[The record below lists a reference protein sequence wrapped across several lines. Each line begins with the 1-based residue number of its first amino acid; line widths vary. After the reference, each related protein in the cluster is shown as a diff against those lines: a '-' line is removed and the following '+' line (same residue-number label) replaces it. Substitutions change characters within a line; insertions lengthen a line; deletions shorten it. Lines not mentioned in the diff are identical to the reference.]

1 MPGTSCTAVDAQVD
15 AVTIDQAT
23 ARDAPEL
30 ATLHATALPDDF
42 LPSLG
47 AEFLERVYYPAT
59 LESPHGVHLAA
70 REGQRAIGLVT
81 IAHKTSAFTGDV
93 LRGRLLQL
101 ARCAVV
107 AALRRPAHLLQSAQV
122 LWSVITTRPDPIEG
136 EIVLIAVSADARGR
150 GVGKALVR
158 AALAHLRRHS
168 VAQCRTKTLAANVP
182 VIGMYERLG
191 WHVRD
196 RFRLIGRDYV
206 TVVSPP
212 L

>member
-1 MPGTSCTAVDAQVD
+1 MPGTSRTAVDAQVD
-15 AVTIDQAT
+15 AVTIEQAT

-30 ATLHATALPDDF
+30 AALHAAALPDDF

-47 AEFLERVYYPAT
+47 AGFLERVYYPAT
-59 LESPHGVHLAA
+59 FTSTHGVHFVA
-70 REGQRAIGLVT
+70 RTGQRAIGFVT

-93 LRGRLLQL
+93 LRGRLFEL

-107 AALRRPAHLLQSAQV
+107 AALRRPAHLLQSAEV
-122 LWSVITTRPDPIEG
+122 LWSVIATRPDPIEG

-158 AALAHLRRHS
+158 SAIEYLRRNS
-168 VAQCRTKTLAANVP
+168 VAQCRTKTLAANAP
-182 VIGMYERLG
+182 VIAMYQKLG
-191 WHVRD
+191 WHIQD